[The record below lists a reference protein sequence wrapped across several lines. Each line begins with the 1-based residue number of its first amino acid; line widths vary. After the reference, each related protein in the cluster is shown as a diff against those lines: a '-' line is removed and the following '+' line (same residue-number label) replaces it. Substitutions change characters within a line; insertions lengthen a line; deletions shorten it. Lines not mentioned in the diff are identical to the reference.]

1 MITQSQT
8 QDLRDAFEL
17 FIGDQNKRTFKPSEM
32 LAVFLRL
39 GIEKDNASGVELLQ
53 YMVDELSDPELT
65 FDRFIRQA
73 NDFYN
78 QRESS

>member
-1 MITQSQT
+1 
-8 QDLRDAFEL
+8 
-17 FIGDQNKRTFKPSEM
+17 M